1 VKALEV
7 DVEERPKEL
16 MRKPYVLNDL
26 EAEASLPEKKGN
38 TLSRDLID
46 YVCYMV
52 ENHGEDYKAMA
63 RDEKNYYQDTP
74 KQIRNKINVYK
85 RFYPAEWQAF
95 VDSLQK
101 NKMEVE

>member
-1 VKALEV
+1 MCLSSPQVAL
-7 DVEERPKEL
+7 
-16 MRKPYVLNDL
+16 
-26 EAEASLPEKKGN
+26 LP
-38 TLSRDLID
+38 SQ
-46 YVCYMV
+46 
-52 ENHGEDYKAMA
+52 AMA

-85 RFYPAEWQAF
+85 RFYPAEWQTF